1 MGCSRAAAFAR
12 AVELSGLALAEL
24 RARESMDDRWAHALR
39 ELADDLAALA
49 AQARAAGLDGPLVAE
64 AEAVAAEEVGAAEVQ
79 RLRAHQRR
87 QNAAMALAQRLRAAG
102 RVSEEVAEWAPEDL
116 QDEE

>member
-1 MGCSRAAAFAR
+1 
-12 AVELSGLALAEL
+12 
-24 RARESMDDRWAHALR
+24 MDDRWADALR

-64 AEAVAAEEVGAAEVQ
+64 AEAARSEEVGAAEVQ

-87 QNAAMALAQRLRAAG
+87 HNAAMALAQRLRSAG
-102 RVSEEVAEWAPEDL
+102 RVSEEVAEWAPEEDM
-116 QDEE
+116 QDDE

>member
-12 AVELSGLALAEL
+12 AVELSGAALAEL
-24 RARESMDDRWAHALR
+24 RARESLDDRWAHALR
-39 ELADDLAALA
+39 ELAEDLAALT

-64 AEAVAAEEVGAAEVQ
+64 ADRAAAEEVGAAEVQ

-87 QNAAMALAQRLRAAG
+87 HTAAMALAQRLRAAG
-102 RVSEEVAEWAPEDL
+102 RVSEEVAEWAPEEDM
-116 QDEE
+116 QDE